1 MLNSRAFQIAALAWT
16 LVQRYRVS
24 FDAPRTALGVREQRI
39 EEEIFSRAAEEGA
52 D

>member
-24 FDAPRTALGVREQRI
+24 FDVPRTALGVRERI